1 MSEKKQ
7 DKGKLFH
14 KLHQLQKRITRWLQ
28 NGQSEKVKEAEV
40 KERKILNRIKADLK
54 NSSYDKRN

>member
-14 KLHQLQKRITRWLQ
+14 KLHQLQKRITRWLKS
-28 NGQSEKVKEAEV
+28 GKEDKAKEAEI
-40 KERKILNRIKADLK
+40 KEKKLLNRIKADLK
-54 NSSYDKRN
+54 HASKYPQ